1 MNQLNKF
8 INNGNQMNQ
17 GGNQN
22 IISQFMQFAKGFQGN
37 PEQKVMELLQSG
49 QMTQEQF
56 NQLSQ
61 QANQIM
67 GVLNQLGIK

>member
-8 INNGNQMNQ
+8 VNNGNQGQN
-17 GGNQN
+17 GNQN
-22 IISQFMQFAKGFQGN
+22 MISQFMQFAKGFKGN
-37 PEQKVMELLQSG
+37 PEQEVMKLLSNG

-56 NQLSQ
+56 SQLSQ

-67 GVLNQLGIK
+67 GMLNQFGIK